1 MKSNGAFAWVASF
14 CFVLTAGLFLALGQ
28 DFDAG
33 LRAYQNQDYAAALK
47 EWRPLAEK
55 GNMLAQFNV
64 GLLYLDGKAVPQDF
78 ELAADWFEKAAD
90 RGYTKAQ
97 SNLGEMYAI
106 GQGVK
111 KDLVQSYKWLSLCAA
126 SGNQTCAEHRDW
138 VARKLKGSQL
148 SAAQRMTRDWKPK
161 AGP

>member
-1 MKSNGAFAWVASF
+1 MKWIGAFAWVAYSGMF
-14 CFVLTAGLFLALGQ
+14 PALGQ

-55 GNMLAQFNV
+55 GNTLAEFNV

-78 ELAADWFEKAAD
+78 ELAAEWFEKAAD

-97 SNLGEMYAI
+97 GNLGEMYAI

-111 KDLVQSYKWLSLCAA
+111 KDFMQSYKWLSLCAA
-126 SGNQTCAEHRDW
+126 GGNQTCADHRDW
-138 VARKLKGSQL
+138 VAKKLKGSQL
-148 SAAQRMTRDWKPK
+148 AAAQRMTRDWKPK
-161 AGP
+161 PGS